1 MLRMFMMV
9 YSMILKK
16 ISPPSGESFVASE
29 RVRTIWTGSEEDY
42 EQISTPDV
50 NTLYFIEE
58 ET

>member
-9 YSMILKK
+9 YAMLSKHS
-16 ISPPSGESFVASE
+16 SPPPGESFVASE
-29 RVRTIWTGSEEDY
+29 TVDTIWTGSEADY
-42 EQISTPDV
+42 ELIDTPDA